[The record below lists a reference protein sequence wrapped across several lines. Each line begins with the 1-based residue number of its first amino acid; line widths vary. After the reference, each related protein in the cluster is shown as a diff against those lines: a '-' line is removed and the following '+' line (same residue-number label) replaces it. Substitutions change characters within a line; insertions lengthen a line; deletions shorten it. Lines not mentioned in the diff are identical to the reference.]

1 MRGQGNAALGGREEK
16 GKAVCCYRGAF
27 RLQYKREAKKF
38 KMELMQ
44 MAVLDREIYKEIEKM
59 LYKYF
64 ELKRMYKEKREEIM
78 FGQKNNI
85 KANIKNIGY
94 YSDPTATTAIRL
106 LSKELETIENWIKVI
121 EKVREK
127 FAGTDKGKL
136 LEMQYFEELG
146 PEHIQSKLHIER
158 RTYYMW
164 RNDIV
169 LFTAL
174 LAQKYGLI
182 DVEKEEVKAV

>member
-1 MRGQGNAALGGREEK
+1 
-16 GKAVCCYRGAF
+16 
-27 RLQYKREAKKF
+27 
-38 KMELMQ
+38 MELMQ

-94 YSDPTATTAIRL
+94 YSDPTSTTAIRL

-121 EKVREK
+121 EKTREK
-127 FAGTDKGKL
+127 FADTDKGKL

-182 DVEKEEVKAV
+182 DVEKEEVKVV

>member
-1 MRGQGNAALGGREEK
+1 
-16 GKAVCCYRGAF
+16 
-27 RLQYKREAKKF
+27 
-38 KMELMQ
+38 
-44 MAVLDREIYKEIEKM
+44 MAVLDRKIYKETEKM
-59 LYKYF
+59 LCKYF

-78 FGQKNNI
+78 FGKINNI
-85 KANIKNIGY
+85 RVGAESIGY
-94 YSDPTATTAIRL
+94 HSDPTATTVIRL
-106 LSKELETIENWIKVI
+106 LSKELKTIENWIKVI
-121 EKVREK
+121 EKVRGK

-146 PEHIQSKLHIER
+146 PEHIQSKLYIER

-169 LFTAL
+169 LFTVL

-182 DVEKEEVKAV
+182 DVEKEEVKKV